1 MEEFLRYI
9 NLLDIEEKEKEIIKK
24 ILENYDF
31 KFKTIEKIRSA
42 YKISTEDKTYFL
54 KILGR
59 GYKRAHKSYFLST
72 ALREKGFDN
81 VAHYVF
87 TNDNKYLIKNKKSSF
102 YITEWI
108 DSNEVDFKNI
118 EDILDCARF
127 LAEFHN
133 TAKSLDIPENIKIRN
148 KHNKWREIFNT
159 HYETVE
165 KFEGKIKGKSKSKV
179 TGFDLIYENNL
190 HTFKAEAGF
199 AMQLLDTEEAKRAFE
214 AAEREKFICHDSFYY
229 QNILRDKTGKLYLV
243 DLESSQLD
251 CPMSD
256 LGKFIRRIICKHKF
270 KWDFDICRRIIDAY
284 DSVRPI
290 SRDELYPLLAMLV
303 FPHKFWKFGK
313 KRYIKKK
320 EWTEE
325 DYQNKLKK
333 IITLQKYKVEFVQSF
348 IKFYNI
354 KLD

>member
-1 MEEFLRYI
+1 MGESLHYTYS
-9 NLLDIEEKEKEIIKK
+9 LDIKEKEQELIKK
-24 ILENYDF
+24 VLENYELE
-31 KFKTIEKIRSA
+31 FKTIEKIRSA
-42 YKISTEDKTYFL
+42 YKISTDEKTYFL
-54 KILGR
+54 KMLGR

-81 VAHYVF
+81 LAHYEF

-118 EDILDCARF
+118 DDILDCSRL

-133 TAKSLDIPENIKIRN
+133 KAKNLEIPENIKIRN

-159 HYETVE
+159 HYETVQ
-165 KFEGKIKGKSKSKV
+165 KFAGKIKGKSKSKF
-179 TGFDLIYENNL
+179 TGFDLLYKNNL
-190 HTFKAEAGF
+190 HIFMDEANF
-199 AMQLLDTEEAKRAFE
+199 AMRLLDTEESKRAFE
-214 AAEREKFICHDSFYY
+214 AAERENFICHDSFYY

-256 LGKFIRRIICKHKF
+256 LGKLIRRIICKHKF

-290 SRDELYPLLAMLV
+290 SEDELYPLLAMLT

-313 KRYIKKK
+313 KRYINKKD
-320 EWTEE
+320 WTEE

-333 IITLQKYKVEFVQSF
+333 IIDLQKCKVEFVQNF
-348 IKFYNI
+348 MMFYNI
-354 KLD
+354 RLN